1 MKIKNRIYLQQDLD
15 LELSINFGPK
25 HSHYLTK
32 VLRSRKSDYISVF
45 NDTSEYLLELIE
57 INAKLSKGKIIE
69 KILFHENKD
78 FINLYFSPIKRIA
91 LEVMIQKCT
100 EIGVTAFHPIIMEH
114 TQSKVFNSERLKLIA
129 IEAIEQSNQNKI
141 PIINEPINFTE
152 FFLSLNEYDNIIVC
166 SLGDGLNSMSN
177 LLEKSKKNF
186 QSILIGPEGN
196 FSENEIKMIK
206 SNSQFVEASLG
217 SNILKSETAA
227 IVSSCLLKG
236 LSIDDQ

>member
-1 MKIKNRIYLQQDLD
+1 MKIKNRLYLQQDLD
-15 LELSINFGPK
+15 LELFINFSPK
-25 HSHYLTK
+25 HSHYLAK

-57 INAKLSKGKIIE
+57 INAKSSKGKITE

-114 TQSKVFNSERLKLIA
+114 TQSKTFNIERLKLIA
-129 IEAIEQSNQNKI
+129 IEAIEQSDQNQI
-141 PIINEPINFTE
+141 PIISEPINFTE
-152 FFLSLNEYDNIIVC
+152 FFLNLNEKENIIAC
-166 SLGDGLNSMSN
+166 SLEDNLNPIN
-177 LLEKSKKNF
+177 QVLEKNNKKNF
-186 QSILIGPEGN
+186 GILIGPEGD
-196 FSENEIKMIK
+196 FSKKEVSMIK
-206 SNSQFVEASLG
+206 SKPQIIEASLG

-227 IVSSCLLKG
+227 IVSACLLKE
-236 LSIDDQ
+236 LSRNA